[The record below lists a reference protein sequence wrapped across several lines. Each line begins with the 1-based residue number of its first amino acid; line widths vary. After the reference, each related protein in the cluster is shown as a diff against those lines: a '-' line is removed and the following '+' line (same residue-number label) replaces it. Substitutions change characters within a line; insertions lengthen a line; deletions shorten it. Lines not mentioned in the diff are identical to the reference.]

1 MNLVLLEVP
10 ALEGKLRQQLA
21 PIRIASRDHKRD
33 GAAFAMTDCVNRRVI
48 DCIPGSHLILEG
60 RRKID
65 RGRPGLSFSPDC
77 RTPRKR
83 ECTTGL
89 PSKM

>member
-10 ALEGKLRQQLA
+10 ALEGKLRRQLA
-21 PIRIASRDHKRD
+21 PIKIASRDHRRD

-48 DCIPGSHLILEG
+48 DCLSVCHPILEV

-65 RGRPGLSFSPDC
+65 CGRPGLVFLLTVGRHGSDSVPSVC
-77 RTPRKR
+77 RRR
-83 ECTTGL
+83 
-89 PSKM
+89 